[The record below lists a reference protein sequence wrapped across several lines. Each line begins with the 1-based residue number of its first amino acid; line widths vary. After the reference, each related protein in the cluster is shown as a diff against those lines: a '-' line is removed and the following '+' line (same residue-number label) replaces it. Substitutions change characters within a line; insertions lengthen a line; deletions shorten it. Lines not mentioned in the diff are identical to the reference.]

1 MTDVVV
7 IGAGQATCGMFAH
20 RPLKELFFEAAAG
33 RRLDREGIVFMP
45 MSGTVQ

>member
-7 IGAGQATCGMFAH
+7 IGARQTTCGMFAH
-20 RPLKELFFEAAAG
+20 RLLKELFFAAAAC

-45 MSGTVQ
+45 MSGAVQ